1 VIEIDIVNALNNN
14 SAITDLV
21 DGRIYPLYRPQSD
34 PLPALVYQRVSTT
47 PENALQ
53 GFSGLDAVRLQFSCY
68 AKTLIEAK
76 ELAVLLRAALD
87 GDPSIKS
94 TCVMEMDEQDLET
107 RNFRTIVDFNV
118 WQRYES

>member
-1 VIEIDIVNALNNN
+1 MIEIAIVTALKNNSTITDIVE
-14 SAITDLV
+14 D
-21 DGRIYPLYRPQSD
+21 RIYPLFRPQSD
-34 PLPALVYQRVSTT
+34 PLPALVYQRVSTV
-47 PENALQ
+47 PENSLD

-87 GDPSIKS
+87 SDSIIKS

-118 WQRYES
+118 WQRYGS